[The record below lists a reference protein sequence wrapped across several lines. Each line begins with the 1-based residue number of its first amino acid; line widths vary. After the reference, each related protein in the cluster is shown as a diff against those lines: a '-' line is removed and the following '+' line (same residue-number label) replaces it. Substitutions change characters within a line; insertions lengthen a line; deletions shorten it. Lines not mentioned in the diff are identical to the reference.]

1 MHFKSVALLACAG
14 LTAGAI
20 LTLAGPAAAA
30 PDTSQRIFSDLADNG
45 RLDGHYTRGQINRAL
60 HSPSLR
66 GYDRPQPV
74 RKLTSARRSSPSGSS
89 TDAPLPF
96 SALDFALFAAVGGPL
111 LLFGGSLGRL
121 ARVRVNAN

>member
-45 RLDGHYTRGQINRAL
+45 RLDGHYTRAQINRAL

-66 GYDRPQPV
+66 GYDRTQPV
-74 RKLTSARRSSPSGSS
+74 RKLTSAHRSSLPGSS
-89 TDAPLPF
+89 SDAPLPF

>member
-1 MHFKSVALLACAG
+1 M
-14 LTAGAI
+14 
-20 LTLAGPAAAA
+20 
-30 PDTSQRIFSDLADNG
+30 
-45 RLDGHYTRGQINRAL
+45 
-60 HSPSLR
+60 
-66 GYDRPQPV
+66 
-74 RKLTSARRSSPSGSS
+74 RKLTSAHRSSLPGSS